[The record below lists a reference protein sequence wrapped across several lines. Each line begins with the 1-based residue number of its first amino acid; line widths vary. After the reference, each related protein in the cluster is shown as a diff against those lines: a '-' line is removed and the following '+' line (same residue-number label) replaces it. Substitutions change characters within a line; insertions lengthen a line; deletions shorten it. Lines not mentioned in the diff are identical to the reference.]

1 MIIITIVTIILLIVI
16 INYFDSY
23 FSSPPIS
30 FAYSS
35 IFSILLRSFNISFPF
50 CLPSVILLLPSSI
63 RHHFSSLFRPSSS
76 FSFPSSIIT
85 LLPTS
90 IRHHFSPFF
99 YPLSLSF
106 LLPSIIILLPSS
118 VHHHPSLFFHPLSP
132 SIPLPSFIIPFPWY
146 QYNSFTSKISQQM
159 ACTEVKIAQKR
170 ETGNSD
176 RAWKYSIRC
185 PFFFYD
191 TFLFLYLCSYI
202 IYIIL

>member
-1 MIIITIVTIILLIVI
+1 M

-50 CLPSVILLLPSSI
+50 CLPSVILLLPSST

-85 LLPTS
+85 LLPSS

-132 SIPLPSFIIPFPWY
+132 SIPLPSFIITFPWY
-146 QYNSFTSKISQQM
+146 QYNAFTSKISQQM
-159 ACTEVKIAQKR
+159 ACTVVKIAKKK
-170 ETGNSD
+170 GNWQLTPSLEVF
-176 RAWKYSIRC
+176 YSLSL
-185 PFFFYD
+185 
-191 TFLFLYLCSYI
+191 LFLRYLSFLILMFTYNL
-202 IYIIL
+202 YNLIILHLI